1 MLSQVKQKQNS
12 GNYKLDSPNKKLMLV
27 FVMRKS
33 GQLKESKFVQK
44 DDQQT
49 QLINGPELGLT
60 AGEK

>member
-1 MLSQVKQKQNS
+1 
-12 GNYKLDSPNKKLMLV
+12 MLV